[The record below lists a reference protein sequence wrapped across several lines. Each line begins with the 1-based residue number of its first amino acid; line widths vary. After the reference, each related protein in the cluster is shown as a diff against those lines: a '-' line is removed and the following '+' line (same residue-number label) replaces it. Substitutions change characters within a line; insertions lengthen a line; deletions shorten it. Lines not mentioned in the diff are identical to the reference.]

1 MSLRRLPLAA
11 LALALAAPA
20 VAQDTFSSGVIIT
33 DSDTGNAALYVNDDA
48 VLGDQACIGFSCV
61 RGEVFDTLSTL
72 RLNWSRPGIEFR
84 DSSVSGS
91 FPSDDWRLEIN
102 DNFSLPGG
110 QNFFRLRNLTGN
122 TVPFTITGGA
132 PGNALYVDASGDVGL
147 GTSIPQAR
155 LHIETTDTSGLRLSR
170 SGAGA
175 WDASVTAVGSLALR
189 NDAAGYAS
197 VGITDG
203 APQNALVI
211 GDDAL
216 VLNGLNADYDVVAR
230 SAASDAAFVL
240 DGATGNVGIGVEAA
254 RAPLHVLRS
263 DNTATVLVEDTGGAG
278 AQEMFRLRNNGGS
291 FFTLDNTDAG
301 TTWFFTHENASPN
314 RFIIADAVA
323 DGPEFSLTAG
333 GDLTIPG
340 NFISG
345 NTTLNVPDYVFED
358 GYALRPLSEVA
369 AFIGTNRHLP
379 EVPSAA
385 EIAAQGLDMTDMQM
399 RLLKKVEELTLYT
412 LEQEE
417 IIDTQKRRLQAQ
429 EAETADLRAE
439 LAALRGLDARLA
451 RLEAAAAE

>member
-1 MSLRRLPLAA
+1 MPRLLPAIALASLLPLQA
-11 LALALAAPA
+11 LAQNVITSNTTIRDQLCVGPA
-20 VAQDTFSSGVIIT
+20 CLDTET
-33 DSDTGNAALYVNDDA
+33 YDA
-48 VLGDQACIGFSCV
+48 VSA
-61 RGEVFDTLSTL
+61 TL
-72 RLNWSRPGIEFR
+72 RLRSFANRIDFIDTDNAFPDTDWQLKANDDTGPDDRFMIR
-84 DSSVSGS
+84 DLTAGTTPVSV
-91 FPSDDWRLEIN
+91 R
-102 DNFSLPGG
+102 
-110 QNFFRLRNLTGN
+110 
-122 TVPFTITGGA
+122 GGA
-132 PGNALYVDASGDVGL
+132 PDNSLYVAPDGKIGM
-147 GTSIPQAR
+147 GTLIPQAE
-155 LHIETTDTSGLRLSR
+155 LHVETTTLSGIRLNR
-170 SGAGA
+170 S
-175 WDASVTAVGSLALR
+175 
-189 NDAAGYAS
+189 
-197 VGITDG
+197 
-203 APQNALVI
+203 
-211 GDDAL
+211 
-216 VLNGLNADYDVVAR
+216 NADFGLGQAWETVIFSNGDFGL
-230 SAASDAAFVL
+230 SDITNTTTPFAMRPGTPNNAIFLEFDTAQINTGRRDYNFEVRWDNGTSFWA
-240 DGATGNVGIGVEAA
+240 DGGTGDIGMGTLTPT
-254 RAPLHVLRS
+254 APLHLQRT
-263 DNTATVLVEDTGGAG
+263 NGTAEVLVENTTASPAG
-278 AQEMFRLRNNGGS
+278 ARGLFTMRNNGGS

-323 DGPEFSLTAG
+323 DGPEFTLTAG
-333 GDLTIPG
+333 GDVTIPG

-412 LEQEE
+412 LEQQE